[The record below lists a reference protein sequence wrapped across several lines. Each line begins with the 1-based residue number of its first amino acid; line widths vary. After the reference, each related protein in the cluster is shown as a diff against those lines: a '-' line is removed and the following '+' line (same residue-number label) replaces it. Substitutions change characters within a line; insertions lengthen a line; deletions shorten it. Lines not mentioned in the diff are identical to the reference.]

1 MIQLCTLSGSERG
14 KKKLSVRGVSTW
26 GVTGLRLAV
35 QSASSPDAVHCICI
49 YRPCRSL
56 KRALHMA
63 KEKDTCETKL
73 GKIEAPVRL
82 LAGAVSGLAVL
93 IVGQPFDTV
102 KVRQQVKQQR
112 ALHTLQE
119 CIRLEGLAGLYK
131 GNFYVFLQ
139 AVNGQW
145 R

>member
-1 MIQLCTLSGSERG
+1 
-14 KKKLSVRGVSTW
+14 
-26 GVTGLRLAV
+26 
-35 QSASSPDAVHCICI
+35 
-49 YRPCRSL
+49 
-56 KRALHMA
+56 MA
-63 KEKDTCETKL
+63 KEKDNCDTKL
-73 GKIEAPVRL
+73 GQIEAPAQLLTARL

-119 CIRLEGLAGLYK
+119 CVRLEGLAGLYK
-131 GNFYVFLQ
+131 GNFYGVLQ
-139 AVNGQW
+139 EAKGEW